1 MDSVKKYKNQKGA
14 GLYYIESSSYI
25 PLRGNGWYYYPMVDY
40 CLKNNIIT
48 KDQIKFTVQ
57 ASLSI
62 SLEYYNEFID
72 YCNNTL
78 GNLGKLAINS
88 MIGAFNVNV
97 EKNIKSKTIGI
108 VEKSIEAYKTY
119 FNNDNNNNFIYT
131 FDIDG
136 KPYYHMFEDVKQM
149 NSETESC
156 LYNQVIQMENILMH
170 ELKTLIESKNGK
182 VVDINTDAI

>member
-1 MDSVKKYKNQKGA
+1 MDSVEKYKNQMGA
-14 GLYYIESSSYI
+14 GLYYIESSSYV

-72 YCNNTL
+72 YCYITL
-78 GNLGKLAINS
+78 GNLGKLAINF
-88 MIGAFNVNV
+88 MVGAFNVNV
-97 EKNIKSKTIGI
+97 EKNIKSKT
-108 VEKSIEAYKTY
+108 YKTY

-131 FDIDG
+131 FDIDHSDLTPI
-136 KPYYHMFEDVKQM
+136 KSV
-149 NSETESC
+149 
-156 LYNQVIQMENILMH
+156 
-170 ELKTLIESKNGK
+170 
-182 VVDINTDAI
+182 